1 MKKLLCLVLFILFST
16 FVFAQEKKFLNLK
29 RAQVAPKIDA
39 VLDDQAWQD
48 AEVADG
54 FVQFRP
60 AMGTP
65 EEEHQKTIVKVT
77 FDNNAISLL
86 H

>member
-39 VLDDQAWQD
+39 VLDDQAW
-48 AEVADG
+48 
-54 FVQFRP
+54 
-60 AMGTP
+60 
-65 EEEHQKTIVKVT
+65 
-77 FDNNAISLL
+77 
-86 H
+86 